1 MLITQPYKG
10 TILIDHPMR
19 DKLYLMKFK
28 KNIYFFYIFGYNI
41 DVSNYLRH
49 QFYLWFYFFNK
60 I

>member
-28 KNIYFFYIFGYNI
+28 KNIYFLQKLLYTILDKGG
-41 DVSNYLRH
+41 V
-49 QFYLWFYFFNK
+49 LWK
-60 I
+60 IET

>member
-1 MLITQPYKG
+1 MLITQPYEG

-49 QFYLWFYFFNK
+49 QFYL
-60 I
+60 

>member
-28 KNIYFFYIFGYNI
+28 KNIYLILLIKFKKYVILYMYGRVI
-41 DVSNYLRH
+41 R
-49 QFYLWFYFFNK
+49 
-60 I
+60 

>member
-28 KNIYFFYIFGYNI
+28 KIFTFFTFLDIILMFQI
-41 DVSNYLRH
+41 
-49 QFYLWFYFFNK
+49 